1 MRACI
6 TDMSQRAWWRV
17 LLIVV
22 SICALAIPA
31 TASAGQSPTSAT
43 VRDWNL
49 YASNA
54 LTNPSTAPDMPGI
67 AQAPQAAALHVGM
80 VQGAVYD
87 AVNAI
92 DGGHRPYLA
101 DLPPASPSA
110 SKAAAAATAGHDVLV
125 GLKAAGGVTMLPQAV
140 RDWLDAKYAA
150 TRAAI
155 PDGPAEDD
163 GVAAGAAAAA
173 KMLATRADD
182 RRFDPFTVVEGT
194 DPGEW
199 RLAPPQGPMGTV
211 ARDPAPW
218 VGNVRPFLVP
228 NVEML
233 RSEGPDP
240 LTSDAYAEDF
250 NEVKEVGSLTS
261 TTRTADQ
268 TAASIFWQD
277 SGVAIWNR
285 VFRAVAKSEHLNG
298 VDSARMLAATNLAG
312 ADGSIGCWNDKY
324 YWRFWRPITA
334 IREAGSDDN
343 PATEADPAWLPLFN
357 PTIPVSPPPLVT
369 PGFPDH
375 PSGHTCISG
384 AIVHALQDFFDT
396 DRIAFTAESNKCPAP
411 PPPIP
416 TTGTCPP
423 RSFDR
428 FSEALKEIIDARVW
442 SGIHFR
448 NADVQGAVL
457 GKKVAHWLDKHYLQP
472 VD

>member
-1 MRACI
+1 MR
-6 TDMSQRAWWRV
+6 TSTTNMSQRTWWRV

-49 YASNA
+49 YATNA
-54 LTNPSTAPDMPGI
+54 LGNPPTALVMPGVG
-67 AQAPQAAALHVGM
+67 QAPHVSVLHVGM

-92 DGGHRPYLA
+92 DGEHRPYLVAPAA
-101 DLPPASPSA
+101 DPSD
-110 SKAAAAATAGHDVLV
+110 SKAAAAATAAHDVLIGLEV
-125 GLKAAGGVTMLPQAV
+125 GGGPMLPQPV
-140 RDWLDAKYAA
+140 RDWLNTAYAESL
-150 TRAAI
+150 AAV
-155 PDGPAEDD
+155 PDGPAKTGGIAVGE
-163 GVAAGAAAAA
+163 AAAAA
-173 KMLATRADD
+173 MLAERANDG
-182 RRFDPFTVVEGT
+182 RFGPFAVVEGT

-199 RLAPPQGPMGTV
+199 RKTPPNFGG
-211 ARDPAPW
+211 DPGAW

-233 RSEGPDP
+233 RSEGPDA
-240 LTSDAYAEDF
+240 LTSAAYAEDF
-250 NEVKEVGSLTS
+250 NEVKEIGSLTS

-268 TAASIFWQD
+268 TAAAIFWQD

-285 VFRAVAKSEHLNG
+285 VFRAMAKSEDLNG
-298 VDSARMLAATNLAG
+298 VDSARLLAATNLAG

-324 YWRFWRPITA
+324 YWKFWRPITA
-334 IREAGSDDN
+334 IREAAADGN
-343 PATEADPAWLPLFN
+343 PATEADPNWLPLFS
-357 PTIPVSPPPLVT
+357 PTIPVSGPPLVT

-375 PSGHTCISG
+375 PSGHGCISG
-384 AIVHALQDFFDT
+384 GFVYALQDFFGT
-396 DRIAFTAESNKCPAP
+396 DRIAFTAESNKCSSAP
-411 PPPIP
+411 
-416 TTGTCPP
+416 CPP

-457 GKKVAHWLDKHYLQP
+457 GKKVAHWLDKHYFQP